1 MRKFVYTILVKVSN
15 SDETWL
21 QIERPIM
28 ILKLANTDKYTSCL
42 IFLVTNPIRLVVSG
56 TSMSSLDDKKCQF
69 QIGLKHIVVFVNKA
83 DLVDEEMLELVEL
96 EALEL
101 LEHYGYDPAR
111 CPVIRGSALLALQG
125 EFS

>member
-1 MRKFVYTILVKVSN
+1 MT
-15 SDETWL
+15 
-21 QIERPIM
+21 
-28 ILKLANTDKYTSCL
+28 
-42 IFLVTNPIRLVVSG
+42 
-56 TSMSSLDDKKCQF
+56 KKCQF

-125 EFS
+125 SVKEDFFFQRCIEFFKKVEEKESRILRQ